1 MTPDV
6 LIAKLLA
13 QREFSVE
20 VAPGKQIRLRR
31 PAEMDVLGMLR
42 RDADGKVVGIVADLS
57 DVRRFAVGWE
67 GIVEADL
74 ISSGAADAVPFAAGL
89 FAVLIE
95 DRRDWCAKCC
105 QALVDKV
112 LEHEGLQREAQGN

>member
-6 LIAKLLA
+6 LIKRLLA

-20 VAPGKQIRLRR
+20 VAAGKQIRLRR
-31 PAEMDVLGMLR
+31 PAEMDVMGMIQR
-42 RDADGKVVGIVADLS
+42 GDDGKVVGLAADLA
-57 DVRRFAVGWE
+57 DVKRFAVGWE
-67 GIVEADL
+67 GIAELDL
-74 ISSGAADAVPFAAGL
+74 VPSGASDPVPFDADL

-112 LEHEGLQREAQGN
+112 LDHEGLQREARGN